1 MSDSVLVVDDERLFR
16 TLVTDHLTKGGYR
29 VVAAASGEEALKSL
43 AAEPFHA
50 VLLDLVLPGVDGME
64 ILRQIKRD
72 RPELPVI
79 MVTGHRTLQ
88 RALSAVKDGAYDMV
102 SKPVNLEELTR
113 IVGRAVLLARASQAT
128 QRHQTQVEKLQASA
142 LTLTNLIRWD
152 VLGEFLQDN
161 QVLFQRVI
169 DFIADVLEVEIVSLM
184 LVDEATQTLRIAFA
198 RGLSPDVLQRARR
211 KVGEGIAGWVAQK
224 GEPLLI
230 KDIRKETSFSESRFY
245 PNYRTRSLMSVPV
258 KVNGKTVGV
267 LNANNKR
274 SGESFDEYD
283 MAVFATFSCLV
294 SLTLANAQLF
304 QQLNRSVEELAHTNV
319 ELRRANQELEKR
331 LKQAG

>member
-16 TLVTDHLTKGGYR
+16 TLVTDHLTKEGYR
-29 VVAAASGEEALKSL
+29 VVAAASGEEGLKTV
-43 AAEPFHA
+43 AEETFHA
-50 VLLDLVLPGVDGME
+50 VLLDLVLPGLDGME
-64 ILRQIKRD
+64 ILRQLKRD

-79 MVTGHRTLQ
+79 MVTGHRTPQ
-88 RALSAVKDGAYDMV
+88 RALSAVRDGAYDMV

-113 IVGRAVLLARASQAT
+113 IVGRAVLLARTSQAK
-128 QRHQTQVEKLQASA
+128 QRHQAQVGKLQASA
-142 LTLTNLIRWD
+142 LRLTNLIRWD
-152 VLGEFLQDN
+152 VLGEFLQDT

-169 DFIADVLEVEIVSLM
+169 DLIADVLEVEIVSLM
-184 LVDEATQTLRIAFA
+184 LVEEATQSLRIAFA

-230 KDIRKETSFSESRFY
+230 KDIRQETTFSESRFY